1 MEDRDLIFETVS
13 LAGEI
18 LLASGA
24 EISRVSDTMER
35 IARAYGNPGLDT
47 FILSNGVLLST
58 GGGPRR

>member
-35 IARAYGNPGLDT
+35 IARAYGSPGLDT